1 MRNQRL
7 RRAMGLKQLAKALRL
22 NPFTV
27 ARYEQNRSNPTPARA
42 TAAQAAA
49 GSRVREVPEGRYNIR
64 WSRGRP
70 TLAAGLP
77 RTPAVMKRRSKPLP
91 KFKSEAEEA
100 EFWDTHS
107 AADYLNQLKIA
118 RNVQFRFRPRTRTSK
133 LRTPQ

>member
-1 MRNQRL
+1 
-7 RRAMGLKQLAKALRL
+7 
-22 NPFTV
+22 
-27 ARYEQNRSNPTPARA
+27 
-42 TAAQAAA
+42 
-49 GSRVREVPEGRYNIR
+49 
-64 WSRGRP
+64 
-70 TLAAGLP
+70 
-77 RTPAVMKRRSKPLP
+77 MKRRSKPLP